1 MALVEPQ
8 IIRKQKLADAVTERL
23 LAMIRDGELRPGS
36 KLPAERNLAEQFGIS
51 RASLRDAIHQLEF
64 LGYLEVRQGDG
75 TMIRLPDGLTLAQ
88 PFQHVLSSYPYLAA
102 DLTEFRFLLEP
113 EVVVLAAEHCTEA
126 DAAELQTSLLKQHQ
140 LVAEG
145 KQFAAEDVRFHQLLA
160 HCARNVTVLHV
171 LGTLQA
177 LLHDLRTRLL
187 TGDQPQLTLRQH
199 EAVADAIIRHDAQ
212 AARTHMTEHLASV
225 MNSIRR
231 EEQDQ
236 HLPAH
241 TSDAPSRTSGGS

>member
-1 MALVEPQ
+1 MALAEPQ
-8 IIRKQKLADAVTERL
+8 LIRKQKLGDAVTERL
-23 LAMIRDGELRPGS
+23 LAMIREGELQPGS
-36 KLPAERNLAEQFGIS
+36 KLPAERSLAEQFGIS

-75 TMIRLPDGLTLAQ
+75 TVVRLPNSSTLTQ
-88 PFQHVLSSYPYLAA
+88 PFQHVLSSHPYLAA
-102 DLTEFRFLLEP
+102 DLIQFRFLLEP

-126 DAAELQTSLLKQHQ
+126 NAAELQASLLKQHQ
-140 LVAEG
+140 FVAEG

-160 HCARNVTVLHV
+160 HCAQNVTVLHV
-171 LGTLQA
+171 LDTLQA

-199 EAVADAIIRHDAQ
+199 EAIADAIIRHDAQ
-212 AARTHMTEHLASV
+212 AARSHMTEHLAAV

-231 EEQDQ
+231 EEKDR

-241 TSDAPSRTSGGS
+241 TSVTPSRTSGGS